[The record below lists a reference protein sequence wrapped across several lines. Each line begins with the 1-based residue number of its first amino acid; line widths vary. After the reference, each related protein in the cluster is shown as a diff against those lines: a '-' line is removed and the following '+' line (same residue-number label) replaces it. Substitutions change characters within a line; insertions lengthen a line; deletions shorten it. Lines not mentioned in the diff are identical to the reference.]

1 MTPEE
6 FTKFVEKKASEIV
19 QLQNR
24 ILPIK
29 SGVIAVAHFQN
40 NFRKGGFVN
49 DGLQKWLPSKRL
61 SSTDKSADRK
71 NKTLLSGSPHL
82 FSKVKHV
89 PSNGEVRI
97 INAVPYAAVHNEGLR
112 AGRGSGFTMPKRQ
125 FIGESKEL
133 TDKIQN
139 LIETEI
145 TKILNS

>member
-6 FTKFVEKKASEIV
+6 FTKLVEKKASEIV
-19 QLQNR
+19 QLHNR
-24 ILPIK
+24 TLPIK
-29 SGVIAVAHFQN
+29 AGVIAEAHFKD
-40 NFRKGGFVN
+40 NFIKGGFVN
-49 DGLQKWLPSKRL
+49 GGLQKWVPSKRL
-61 SSTDKSADRK
+61 SSTAKSADKK
-71 NKTLLSGSPHL
+71 NKTLLSSSPHL
-82 FSKVKHV
+82 FSEVNHI
-89 PSNGEVRI
+89 PSEGEVRI
-97 INAVPYAAVHNEGLR
+97 INTVPYAAVHNEGLR